1 MNVPYELLF
10 DTYPSD
16 IRSELPED
24 CLYHF
29 SGAQRVRH
37 AYFDSAD
44 VLSQQLNFRPFYV
57 EMFEF
62 DIKSPFRMT
71 YKVKEEQH
79 FLFFI
84 LNGDLEFTEVDGP
97 FISYAR
103 QRHFAL
109 SYNDAGLYRVKL
121 QPGRHVALSVSL
133 LPEWLV
139 SVTHKLPVIKGYLED
154 ISSGELPHSLL
165 PYCAT
170 DEAIDEWLEI
180 IYSGLF
186 NGVGTIDGALRYY
199 LSKIL
204 EKYELLV
211 NEKLGSIVY
220 QAKQYLDT
228 HFSDAELSSELVAQH
243 FDRSERSLRNLFK
256 AEFNITIRDYYTS
269 CRIRKATY
277 LKEKLGIPVAD
288 IYYQVG
294 YNDERT
300 CRYEMKEFR
309 NRMG

>member
-24 CLYHF
+24 CLYQL

-37 AYFDSAD
+37 AFFDSAD
-44 VLSQQLNFRPFYV
+44 ILSQQLNFRPFYL

-62 DIKSPFRMT
+62 NVESPFRMS
-71 YKVKEEQH
+71 YSIAEEQH

-84 LNGDLEFTEVDGP
+84 LNGELEFTEADGP

-103 QRHFAL
+103 QGHFAL
-109 SYNDAGLYRVKL
+109 TYNDAGFYRVKL
-121 QPGRHVALSVSL
+121 EPGRHAAISISL
-133 LPEWLV
+133 LPEWLA
-139 SVTHKLPVIKGYLED
+139 SVTRNLPVVSGYLEEVRNLEMPY
-154 ISSGELPHSLL
+154 SML
-165 PYCAT
+165 PYCPT
-170 DEAIDEWLEI
+170 DEDIGEWLEI

-186 NGVGTIDGALRYY
+186 NGVGTIDGALRFY

-204 EKYELLV
+204 EKYEPLADEKLV
-211 NEKLGSIVY
+211 NIVY
-220 QAKQYLDT
+220 QAKHYLDT
-228 HFSDAELSSELVAQH
+228 HFSDSELNSERVAEY
-243 FDRSERSLRNLFK
+243 FERSERSLRNLFK

-269 CRIRKATY
+269 CRIRKAKY
-277 LKEKLGIPVAD
+277 LKEKLGIPAAD

-300 CRYEMKEFR
+300 YRYEMKEFK
-309 NRMG
+309 NRMA